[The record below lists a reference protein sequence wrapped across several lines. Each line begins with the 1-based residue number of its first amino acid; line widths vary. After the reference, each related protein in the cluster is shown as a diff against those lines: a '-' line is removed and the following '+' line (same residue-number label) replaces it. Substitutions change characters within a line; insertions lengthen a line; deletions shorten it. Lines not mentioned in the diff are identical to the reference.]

1 MNKDFIDNE
10 MEKKDVLV
18 KTSKNQKLFREK
30 RWKQEKEYI
39 ILQEI

>member
-18 KTSKNQKLFREK
+18 KTSKGPKTLSRK
-30 RWKQEKEYI
+30 KV
-39 ILQEI
+39 